1 MRIDVAE
8 RLIGR
13 NRSVDSCHEN
23 SGCDH
28 DFGSFRVRVTPG
40 RVADEQWELER
51 RREGLVRRRIGSVA
65 AASELSCEGRGR
77 EWEPHRR
84 GRCGR
89 IQ

>member
-1 MRIDVAE
+1 MRINVAG
-8 RLIGR
+8 RLIGA

-23 SGCDH
+23 SGCDY

-51 RREGLVRRRIGSVA
+51 RREGFVRRGIGSVA
-65 AASELSCEGRGR
+65 ATSELSCQGRGR
-77 EWEPHRR
+77 EWEPQRR
-84 GRCGR
+84 GRCRR